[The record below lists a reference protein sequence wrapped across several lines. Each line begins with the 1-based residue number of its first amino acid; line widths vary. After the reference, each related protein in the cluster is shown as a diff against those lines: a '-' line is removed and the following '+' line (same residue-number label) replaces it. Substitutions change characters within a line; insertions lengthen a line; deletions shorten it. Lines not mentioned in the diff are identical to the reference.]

1 MPKPLPAL
9 STLPPVAD
17 PPAIAPATA
26 EMGSLRAAL
35 ILGGALYAAV
45 LLALWAIDAYFH
57 ASPL

>member
-1 MPKPLPAL
+1 MNKPLPAL
-9 STLPPVAD
+9 PAAAGPPVVV
-17 PPAIAPATA
+17 PATA

-35 ILGGALYAAV
+35 ILAGVLYAAV